1 MRFRVTRGAAPTCS
15 ASPHEPCDDADDDF
29 RGDSMEMNGSR
40 TVPADI
46 ETTWSALNDPE
57 VLKACITGCESVER
71 MSDHEFKVA
80 MTARVGPVSARFS
93 GRIVMSDIVAPTAYT
108 LGFEGQGGAAG
119 FAKGEARVT
128 LSENHPGTRIDYQAK
143 AQIGGKLAQIGS
155 RLVDGAA
162 AKVADDFFA
171 RFVERLSEPPATEA
185 DASGANGDAA
195 VPSPTVQP
203 ASGFTR
209 TMLARIGI
217 AAAIIL
223 AMLVYWVTRPA

>member
-1 MRFRVTRGAAPTCS
+1 
-15 ASPHEPCDDADDDF
+15 
-29 RGDSMEMNGSR
+29 MEMNGSR

-46 ETTWSALNDPE
+46 QATWNALNDPE
-57 VLKACITGCESVER
+57 VLKACITGCETVER
-71 MSDHEFKVA
+71 VSDHEFKVA
-80 MTARVGPVSARFS
+80 MTARVGPVSARFA

-128 LSENHPGTRIDYQAK
+128 LSDNHPGTRIDYQAK

-171 RFVERLSEPPATEA
+171 RFVERLAEPPAGDEAASVAPDEA
-185 DASGANGDAA
+185 DVSAPEA
-195 VPSPTVQP
+195 QP
-203 ASGFTR
+203 AGFSA
-209 TMLARIGI
+209 TMLIRLGVAT
-217 AAAIIL
+217 AIIL

>member
-1 MRFRVTRGAAPTCS
+1 
-15 ASPHEPCDDADDDF
+15 
-29 RGDSMEMNGSR
+29 MEMNGSR
-40 TVPADI
+40 TVPSHIA
-46 ETTWSALNDPE
+46 TTWQALNDPE
-57 VLKACITGCESVER
+57 VLKACIPGCGSVER
-71 MSDHEFKVA
+71 VSDHEFKVA

-128 LSENHPGTRIDYQAK
+128 LSDTDPGTRIDYEAK

-171 RFVERLSEPPATEA
+171 RFVERLAGPPPSEAETATAIADVTLPPGATA
-185 DASGANGDAA
+185 RQGSGLSRAA
-195 VPSPTVQP
+195 I
-203 ASGFTR
+203 
-209 TMLARIGI
+209 ARLLI
-217 AAAIIL
+217 AAAVV
-223 AMLVYWVTRPA
+223 AVLVIYWLTRPA